1 MATGLPTIY
10 ARHRYG
16 VLFYSLLASMAVL
29 PVMKPLGFDGD
40 ALQFFLAANLV
51 AAVLAV
57 GDGAAR
63 RAALVAV
70 GIAIVARLAAGLLDE
85 RALSSASLAVW
96 SILALVAIVGALR
109 FALRGKDIGAEQV
122 YAALSIYLLA
132 GFFFGL
138 IYSVL
143 EQSWPG
149 SLTVGGAAVSG
160 QLPVTTATYFSF
172 VTLASLGYGDVLPVS
187 DPARGLAIAEV
198 VGGQLYLAVLVA
210 RLVGA
215 WR

>member
-1 MATGLPTIY
+1 MTGLATFY

-16 VLFYSLLASMAVL
+16 VLFYSLLLSMAVAPL
-29 PVMKPLGFDGD
+29 LKPLGFGGD
-40 ALQFFLAANLV
+40 AMQFFLAANLV

-63 RAALVAV
+63 RAALVAL
-70 GIAIVARLAAGLLDE
+70 GIALAARLAAGLLDE
-85 RALSSASLAVW
+85 HALSSASLAVW
-96 SILALVAIVGALR
+96 SILALVAIAGALR

-122 YAALSIYLLA
+122 YAALSTYLLA

-138 IYSVL
+138 LYSVL

-149 SLTVGGAAVSG
+149 SLTVGGTPVSG
-160 QLPVTTATYFSF
+160 ELPVPTAIYFSF
-172 VTLASLGYGDVLPVS
+172 VTIASLGYGDVLPVS
-187 DPARGLAIAEV
+187 DPARGIAIAEV